1 MKVILQPLN
10 QHTQPETGSC
20 LEIRGE
26 KAIAEEAARQEQRE
40 AGSRCRDTGRGR
52 QREGG
57 LDPWR
62 LWEGQ

>member
-26 KAIAEEAARQEQRE
+26 KARVEEVARQEQRE

-52 QREGG
+52 QRDRG
-57 LDPWR
+57 LEPWR
-62 LWEGQ
+62 LREGQ